1 MNIVQQNHVQQYAPQ
16 FAQLRAV
23 IYPRVSKDEQNAPGK
38 ASNETQTK
46 EMTEEAIKRGW
57 KIVHTANEDC
67 EGWVEFRKRPDGGT
81 IMEMADN
88 DKFDILMLWD
98 NDRLGRDVDG
108 IVAKIARRDF
118 RRRGIQTFSLHQPGE
133 IKPREL
139 YEPYSEDSS
148 LWVENASD
156 TASSLY
162 IRQFKRRHDMGMR
175 KRIENG
181 KITGT
186 PPIGYKVIVIN
197 DPPKSTIWRQKRVE
211 DEEYSPIIRQIFDDY
226 EKGLSFVD
234 IVKKLNIK
242 GVKTPSRYAKDGKV
256 LINGDRLWT
265 ATTIKGIINNPTYY
279 GASVYYKDKS
289 VSIWDETSSE
299 YVTVRRHQPMD
310 KWLVVDNA
318 EHPALIKKEQWLRCQ
333 EIKKSKANYGRTYGE
348 SYLLSGLC
356 RCGHCRYGMH
366 RSGGWGGGY
375 VECDRHLKTGKTQCQ
390 TNSHR
395 ILHLEKYVM
404 DYISDMSK
412 NPNVLPLL
420 KIKKVKKE
428 QRNLDKELIALEL
441 KLKTSE
447 RIKEKIHEFMEN
459 GTYSPEVGTERLE
472 KQKTQYASLLARIKE
487 VKDEALQL
495 LKQQRVNETA
505 IQVLQNFEERFKK
518 LPLKH
523 QKVMLRSLVK
533 EILLYTDKET
543 KERHIEIVF
552 NLD

>member
-1 MNIVQQNHVQQYAPQ
+1 MDIVQQNHIQQKASQ
-16 FAQLRAV
+16 FPPLRVV
-23 IYPRVSKDEQNAPGK
+23 IYPRVSKDEQNAKGK

-46 EMTEEAIKRGW
+46 EMTEEALKRGW
-57 KIVHTANEDC
+57 QIIYTANEDC
-67 EGWVEFRKRPDGGT
+67 EGWINFEERPEGRV
-81 IMEMADN
+81 IMNMADK
-88 DKFDILMLWD
+88 DEFDVFMLWD
-98 NDRLGRDVDG
+98 NDRLGRDVDTV
-108 IVAKIARRDF
+108 VAKMARRDF
-118 RRRGIQTFSLHQPGE
+118 RRFGIQVFSLHQPVE

-139 YEPYSEDSS
+139 YEPYGDDSS
-148 LWVENASD
+148 LLLESASD

-162 IRQFKRRHDMGMR
+162 IRQFKRRHDMGMK

-186 PPIGYKVIVIN
+186 PPIGYKVEMIN
-197 DPPKSTIWRQKRVE
+197 DPKGSSIYRKIRVE
-211 DEEYSPIIRQIFDDY
+211 DKEYSSVIKRIFNDY
-226 EKGLSFVD
+226 EHGLSFAD
-234 IVKKLNIK
+234 IAKRLNIN
-242 GVKTPSRYAKDGKV
+242 GTKTPSRYSKEGKA

-265 ATTIKGIINNPTYY
+265 STTIKGIINNPTYY

-289 VSIWDETSSE
+289 ISVRNEAKDRFI
-299 YVTVRRHQPMD
+299 TVRRHQPME
-310 KWLVVDNA
+310 KWLIVDKA
-318 EHPALIKKEQWLRCQ
+318 EHPAFIEKDQWLRCQ

-404 DYISDMSK
+404 DYISETSK
-412 NPNVLPLL
+412 NPNILPLL
-420 KIKKVKKE
+420 KIKKIKKD
-428 QRNLDKELIALEL
+428 QKNMDRELEVIEA
-441 KLKTSE
+441 KLNNSRKA
-447 RIKEKIHEFMEN
+447 KEKIHEFMEN
-459 GTYSPEVGTERLE
+459 GTYTPTMGVERLQ
-472 KQKTQYASLLARIKE
+472 KQDAHISTLSTRIEELKEEIKLLST
-487 VKDEALQL
+487 
-495 LKQQRVNETA
+495 QQRVNETA
-505 IQVLQNFEERFKK
+505 VQVLQSFEERFKK

-533 EILLYTDKET
+533 EILLYTDKQT
-543 KERHIEIVF
+543 KVRRIEVIF